1 MKYSHK
7 SITFPR
13 YFLPLI
19 NLIFFSLIGCS
30 QIPKTE
36 NQPTSQPPEKKSIN
50 VDVATANLN
59 PPATITEYI
68 GTTKPIQE
76 VSLRS
81 QVEGKLLALTVDV
94 GDRLFSGQLIATID
108 DSFQIA
114 AVNKAKAD
122 LLALESEL
130 AQAESE
136 VNNARTEVEK
146 MRVEL
151 RQAENDAARFN
162 KLLQDGA
169 ISQKEAENYQTSAKI
184 AAKNLKSAQEQ
195 ITIEQKVVSTFLARI
210 GSQKAVIAQ
219 EQQELGYYRLFSP
232 INGVVLA
239 KMTEIGNLIT
249 PSTEI
254 VKIGDFRQVKVIVPV
269 SELELANLN
278 IGQLVNVKFDAFST
292 QSFTGKLTTISPL
305 IETNN
310 RKVNLE
316 IILDNPDSKIGSGLL
331 ARVKFNPEKQQ
342 KIIIP
347 ESALNQNQDTN
358 YIFIIKNKQENKATV
373 EKQVVEIGNIVN
385 GKVEIISGIKPND
398 NFVINS
404 SQPLQNGDQV
414 SLSVLSE

>member
-50 VDVATANLN
+50 VDVATTNLN
-59 PPATITEYI
+59 SPATITEYI

-108 DSFQIA
+108 DSFQIS

-195 ITIEQKVVSTFLARI
+195 ITIEQKVVTTFLARI
-210 GSQKAVIAQ
+210 GAQKAVIAQ
-219 EQQELGYYRLFSP
+219 EQQKLGYYRLFTP
-232 INGVVLA
+232 IHGVVLG

-347 ESALNQNQDTN
+347 ESALHQNQDIN

-373 EKQVVEIGNIVN
+373 EKQIVEIGNIVN
-385 GKVEIISGIKPND
+385 DKVEIISGINPD
-398 NFVINS
+398 DQFVINS
-404 SQPLQNGDQV
+404 SQPLQNGAQV
-414 SLSVLSE
+414 SLSILSE